1 LVGRDKS
8 VILQGTSVSGK
19 ALTYQIVIPPT
30 NGLLTGVLLS
40 DKYTYRANKNGTDF
54 FTYVIREGTMVS
66 QPIRVALYN
75 FSQTDVSTISRN
87 QGNFTFDN
95 ISFDGD
101 TWRLG
106 TFTTDTFIQNGN
118 YSQMGNFDF
127 YN

>member
-1 LVGRDKS
+1 
-8 VILQGTSVSGK
+8 
-19 ALTYQIVIPPT
+19 
-30 NGLLTGVLLS
+30 
-40 DKYTYRANKNGTDF
+40 
-54 FTYVIREGTMVS
+54 VS
-66 QPIRVALYN
+66 QPIRVSIYN
-75 FSQTDVSTISRN
+75 FSQADVSTISRN

-118 YSQMGNFDF
+118 YSRMGNFDF